1 MCSYVLD
8 GGRIMEIKVMKNIL
22 HANQKLAEE
31 NRALFLAKGIKS
43 VNIMASPGS
52 GKTSTI
58 LKLIEAFG
66 ERVDVAVVEG
76 DIASS
81 IDAQKIDK
89 LGKPVIQINTGGG
102 CHLDANMI
110 KSAVESL
117 DLRDGAI
124 LFIENVGNL
133 VCPSS
138 FDLGEG
144 IKMVIASVPEGH
156 DKPYKYT
163 SMFEAADIVVLN
175 KMDLMPYI
183 DFDRDSFYKGVKAL
197 NEKAEIIEISCK
209 TGEGIEKLAQWMLT
223 TQVSRSRS

>member
-1 MCSYVLD
+1 
-8 GGRIMEIKVMKNIL
+8 MEIKVMKNIM
-22 HANQKLAEE
+22 HANQRLAAE
-31 NRALFLAKGIKS
+31 NRAFFTDKGIKT

-66 ERVDVAVVEG
+66 DKADVAVIEG

-81 IDAQKIDK
+81 IDAEKIDK
-89 LGKPVIQINTGGG
+89 LGMPVVQINTGGG

-110 KSAVESL
+110 KTAIESL
-117 DLRDGAI
+117 NLKDGTI

-144 IKMVIASVPEGH
+144 LKMVIASVPEGH

-163 SMFEAADIVVLN
+163 SMFEAADLVVLN
-175 KMDLMPYI
+175 KTDLMPYI
-183 DFDRDSFYKGVKAL
+183 DFDRDSFYKGIKAL
-197 NEKAEIIEISCK
+197 NDKTEIIEISCK
-209 TGEGIEKLAQWMLT
+209 TGEGIEKLAQWMLNT
-223 TQVSRSRS
+223 ELICPKSPSL

>member
-1 MCSYVLD
+1 
-8 GGRIMEIKVMKNIL
+8 MEIKVMKNIM

-31 NRALFLAKGIKS
+31 NRDFFSSKGIKA

-58 LKLIEAFG
+58 LKLIDAFG
-66 ERVDVAVVEG
+66 DKAHVAVLEG

-81 IDAQKIDK
+81 IDAEKIDK
-89 LGKPVIQINTGGG
+89 LGKPVVQINTGGG

-117 DLRDGAI
+117 DLKDGAI

-197 NEKAEIIEISCK
+197 NENAEVIEISCK

-223 TQVSRSRS
+223 TQGYHNRP

>member
-1 MCSYVLD
+1 
-8 GGRIMEIKVMKNIL
+8 MEIKVMKNIM

-31 NRALFLAKGIKS
+31 NRDYFKAKGIKT

-58 LKLIEAFG
+58 LKLIDAFG
-66 ERVDVAVVEG
+66 EKADVAVIEG

-81 IDAQKIDK
+81 IDAEKIDK
-89 LGKPVIQINTGGG
+89 LGRPVIQINTGGG

-110 KSAVESL
+110 KTAVESL
-117 DLRDGAI
+117 NMKDGSI

-144 IKMVIASVPEGH
+144 LKMVIASVPEGH

-163 SMFEAADIVVLN
+163 SMFETADLVVLN
-175 KMDLMPYI
+175 KTDLMPYI
-183 DFDRDSFYKGVKAL
+183 DFDRDSFYNGVKAL
-197 NEKAEIIEISCK
+197 NDKAEIIEISCK

-223 TQVSRSRS
+223 TQVFHSRS

>member
-1 MCSYVLD
+1 
-8 GGRIMEIKVMKNIL
+8 MEVKIMKNIM
-22 HANQKLAEE
+22 HANEKLAGE
-31 NRALFLAKGIKS
+31 NRDYFQKKGIKA

-66 ERVDVAVVEG
+66 DRASVAVVEG

-81 IDAQKIDK
+81 IDAEKIDR

-110 KSAVESL
+110 KVAVDSL
-117 DLRDGAI
+117 KLSDGAI

-163 SMFEAADIVVLN
+163 SMFELADIIVLN
-175 KMDLMPYI
+175 KTDLMPYI
-183 DFDRDSFYKGVKAL
+183 DFDRESFYKGVRAL
-197 NEKAEIIEISCK
+197 NEKAEIIEVSCK
-209 TGEGIEKLAQWMLT
+209 TGEGVDKLAQWLLEL
-223 TQVSRSRS
+223 SI

>member
-1 MCSYVLD
+1 
-8 GGRIMEIKVMKNIL
+8 MEVKVMKNIM
-22 HANQKLAEE
+22 HANDKLAEE
-31 NRALFLAKGIKS
+31 NREFFRKKNIKA

-58 LKLIEAFG
+58 LRLIEAFG
-66 ERVDVAVVEG
+66 DKASVAVVEG

-81 IDAQKIDK
+81 IDAEKIDK

-110 KSAVESL
+110 KTAVETLKL
-117 DLRDGAI
+117 DDGAI

-138 FDLGEG
+138 FDMGEG

-163 SMFEAADIVVLN
+163 SMFELADIIVLN
-175 KMDLMPYI
+175 KTDLIPYI
-183 DFDRDSFYKGVKAL
+183 DFDRDSFYKGVRAL

-209 TGEGIEKLAQWMLT
+209 TGEGIDKLAQWFLET
-223 TQVSRSRS
+223 EK

>member
-1 MCSYVLD
+1 
-8 GGRIMEIKVMKNIL
+8 MEIKVMKNIM
-22 HANQKLAEE
+22 HANDKLAQE
-31 NRALFLAKGIKS
+31 NRDYFEGRGIKA

-66 ERVDVAVVEG
+66 DRAHVAVVEG

-81 IDAQKIDK
+81 IDAEKIDK
-89 LGKPVIQINTGGG
+89 LGNPVIQINTGGG

-110 KSAVESL
+110 KAAVESL
-117 DLRDGAI
+117 RLKDDTI

-163 SMFEAADIVVLN
+163 SMFELADIVVLN
-175 KMDLMPYI
+175 KTDLMPYI

-197 NEKAEIIEISCK
+197 NEKAEIIEVSCK
-209 TGEGIEKLAQWMLT
+209 TGEGVNELADWLLNV
-223 TQVSRSRS
+223 QVSQNPSA

>member
-1 MCSYVLD
+1 
-8 GGRIMEIKVMKNIL
+8 MEVKVMKNIM
-22 HANQKLAEE
+22 HANDKLAEE
-31 NRALFLAKGIKS
+31 NREFFRKKNIKA

-58 LKLIEAFG
+58 LRLIEAFG
-66 ERVDVAVVEG
+66 DKASVAVVEG
-76 DIASS
+76 DISSS
-81 IDAQKIDK
+81 IDAEKIDK

-110 KSAVESL
+110 KTAVETLKL
-117 DLRDGAI
+117 DDGAI

-163 SMFEAADIVVLN
+163 SMFELADIIVLN
-175 KMDLMPYI
+175 KTDLIPYI
-183 DFDRDSFYKGVKAL
+183 DFDRDSFYKGVRAL

-209 TGEGIEKLAQWMLT
+209 TGEGIDKLAQWFLET
-223 TQVSRSRS
+223 EK

>member
-1 MCSYVLD
+1 
-8 GGRIMEIKVMKNIL
+8 MEIKVMKNIM
-22 HANQKLAEE
+22 HANDKLAKE
-31 NRALFLAKGIKS
+31 NRDYFNSREIKA

-66 ERVDVAVVEG
+66 DKADVAVVEG

-81 IDAQKIDK
+81 IDAEKIDK
-89 LGKPVIQINTGGG
+89 LGNPVIQINTGGG

-110 KSAVESL
+110 KSAAESL
-117 DLRDGAI
+117 NLKNGTI

-175 KMDLMPYI
+175 KIDLMPYI
-183 DFDRDSFYKGVKAL
+183 DFDKDSFYKGVKAL

-209 TGEGIEKLAQWMLT
+209 TGEGIDKLAQWMLT
-223 TQVSRSRS
+223 TQVSHNRP

>member
-1 MCSYVLD
+1 MNM
-8 GGRIMEIKVMKNIL
+8 IMEIKVMKNIM
-22 HANQKLAEE
+22 HANSKIADE
-31 NRALFLAKGIKS
+31 NRDYFKSKGIIA

-58 LKLIEAFG
+58 LKLIDAFG
-66 ERVDVAVVEG
+66 DKANVAVVEG

-81 IDAQKIDK
+81 IDAEKIDK
-89 LGKPVIQINTGGG
+89 LGNPVVQINTGGG

-117 DLRDGAI
+117 DLKVGTF

-163 SMFEAADIVVLN
+163 SMFEAADLVVLN

-183 DFDRDSFYKGVKAL
+183 DFDKESFYKGVKAL
-197 NEKAEIIEISCK
+197 NENAEIIEISCK
-209 TGEGIEKLAQWMLT
+209 TGEGIDKLEKWML
-223 TQVSRSRS
+223 SLPRK

>member
-1 MCSYVLD
+1 
-8 GGRIMEIKVMKNIL
+8 MEIKVMKNIM
-22 HANQKLAEE
+22 HANQMLAQE
-31 NRALFLAKGIKS
+31 NRDFFKAKGIKA

-52 GKTSTI
+52 GKTSII
-58 LKLIEAFG
+58 LGLIEAFG
-66 ERVDVAVVEG
+66 ERADVAVIEG

-81 IDAQKIDK
+81 IDAEKIDK

-110 KSAVESL
+110 KSSIESL
-117 DLRDGAI
+117 DLKDGAI

-183 DFDRDSFYKGVKAL
+183 DFDKDSFYKGVKAL
-197 NEKAEIIEISCK
+197 NEKAEIIEISCR

-223 TQVSRSRS
+223 TQVSHSRP

>member
-1 MCSYVLD
+1 
-8 GGRIMEIKVMKNIL
+8 MEVKVMKNIM
-22 HANQKLAEE
+22 HANDKLAEE
-31 NRALFLAKGIKS
+31 NRDYFQKKRIKA

-58 LKLIEAFG
+58 LRLMEAFG
-66 ERVDVAVVEG
+66 DKVNVAVVEG

-81 IDAQKIDK
+81 IDAEKIDK

-110 KSAVESL
+110 KASVESL
-117 DLRDGAI
+117 NPDDGTI

-163 SMFEAADIVVLN
+163 SMFELADIIVLN
-175 KMDLMPYI
+175 KTDLMPYI
-183 DFDRDSFYKGVKAL
+183 DFDRDSFYKGVRAL
-197 NEKAEIIEISCK
+197 NEKAEIFEISCR
-209 TGEGIEKLAQWMLT
+209 TGEGVDQLAQWFLDA
-223 TQVSRSRS
+223 SK

>member
-1 MCSYVLD
+1 
-8 GGRIMEIKVMKNIL
+8 MEVKVMKNIMS
-22 HANQKLAEE
+22 ANQKLAGE
-31 NRALFLAKGIKS
+31 NREFFGTRNIKAI
-43 VNIMASPGS
+43 NIMASPGS

-58 LKLIEAFG
+58 LSMIDRLEGKADI
-66 ERVDVAVVEG
+66 AVIEG

-81 IDAQKIDK
+81 IDAEKIDK
-89 LGKPVIQINTGGG
+89 LGKKVVQINTGGG

-110 KSAVESL
+110 KSCIESL
-117 DLRDGAI
+117 DLKDGSF

-175 KMDLMPYI
+175 KTDLMPYI
-183 DFDRDSFYKGVKAL
+183 DFDKDSFYKGVKAL
-197 NEKAEIIEISCK
+197 NEKAEIIEVSCK
-209 TGEGIEKLAQWMLT
+209 TGEGLDKLADWLLKL
-223 TQVSRSRS
+223 

>member
-1 MCSYVLD
+1 
-8 GGRIMEIKVMKNIL
+8 MEVKVMKNIM
-22 HANQKLAEE
+22 HANDKLAEE
-31 NRALFLAKGIKS
+31 NREFFRKKNIKA

-58 LKLIEAFG
+58 LRLIEAFG
-66 ERVDVAVVEG
+66 DKASVAVVEG

-81 IDAQKIDK
+81 IDAEKIDK

-110 KSAVESL
+110 KTAVETLKL
-117 DLRDGAI
+117 DDGAI

-163 SMFEAADIVVLN
+163 SMFELADIIVLN
-175 KMDLMPYI
+175 KTDLIPYI
-183 DFDRDSFYKGVKAL
+183 DFDRDSFYKGVRAL

-209 TGEGIEKLAQWMLT
+209 TGEGIDKLAQWFLET
-223 TQVSRSRS
+223 EK

>member
-1 MCSYVLD
+1 
-8 GGRIMEIKVMKNIL
+8 MEVKVMKNIM
-22 HANQKLAEE
+22 HANDKLAEE
-31 NRALFLAKGIKS
+31 NRDYFQKKRIKA

-58 LKLIEAFG
+58 LRLIEAFG
-66 ERVDVAVVEG
+66 DKVNVAVVEG

-81 IDAQKIDK
+81 IDAEKIDK

-110 KSAVESL
+110 KASVESL
-117 DLRDGAI
+117 NPDDGTI

-163 SMFEAADIVVLN
+163 SMFELADIIVLN
-175 KMDLMPYI
+175 KTDLMPYI
-183 DFDRDSFYKGVKAL
+183 DFDRDSFYKGVRAL
-197 NEKAEIIEISCK
+197 NEKAEIFEISCR
-209 TGEGIEKLAQWMLT
+209 TGEGAEQLAQWFLDA
-223 TQVSRSRS
+223 SK

>member
-1 MCSYVLD
+1 
-8 GGRIMEIKVMKNIL
+8 MEVKVMKNIM
-22 HANQKLAEE
+22 HANDRLAEE
-31 NRALFLAKGIKS
+31 NRSYFKERKIKA

-66 ERVDVAVVEG
+66 DKVSVAVVEG

-81 IDAQKIDK
+81 IDAEKIDS

-110 KSAVESL
+110 KTAVESL
-117 DLRDGAI
+117 DLKDNAI

-163 SMFEAADIVVLN
+163 SMFELADIIVLN
-175 KMDLMPYI
+175 KTDLMPYI
-183 DFDRDSFYKGVKAL
+183 DFDRESFYKGVRAL
-197 NEKAEIIEISCK
+197 NEKAEIIEVSCK

-223 TQVSRSRS
+223 TQAFHSRP

>member
-1 MCSYVLD
+1 
-8 GGRIMEIKVMKNIL
+8 MEIKVMKNIM

-31 NRALFLAKGIKS
+31 NRVFFKEKNIKAI
-43 VNIMASPGS
+43 NIMASPGS
-52 GKTSTI
+52 GKTSVI
-58 LKLIEAFG
+58 LGLIEAFG
-66 ERVDVAVVEG
+66 EKAHVAVVEG

-81 IDAQKIDK
+81 IDAEKIDK

-110 KSAVESL
+110 KSAAQSL
-117 DLRDGAI
+117 ALKEGAI

-144 IKMVIASVPEGH
+144 LKMVIASVPEGH

-163 SMFEAADIVVLN
+163 SMFETADIVVLN
-175 KMDLMPYI
+175 KMDLIPYI
-183 DFDRDSFYKGVKAL
+183 DFDIDSFYKGVKAL

-209 TGEGIEKLAQWMLT
+209 TGEGIEKLAQWLLNT
-223 TQVSRSRS
+223 ELIRPKSPSL